1 MSFASFIG
9 VVVIVVLLAAA
20 LVASVVSMK
29 GSISSLEMPLRRPR
43 RSTEA

>member
-1 MSFASFIG
+1 
-9 VVVIVVLLAAA
+9 
-20 LVASVVSMK
+20 VVSMK